1 MMLQQSRRQ
10 NRMPSLIA
18 KLNAQVLP
26 VVFLLFFFDGKNKK
40 KY

>member
-1 MMLQQSRRQ
+1 
-10 NRMPSLIA
+10 LIA

-40 KY
+40 KYWKISIKLKK